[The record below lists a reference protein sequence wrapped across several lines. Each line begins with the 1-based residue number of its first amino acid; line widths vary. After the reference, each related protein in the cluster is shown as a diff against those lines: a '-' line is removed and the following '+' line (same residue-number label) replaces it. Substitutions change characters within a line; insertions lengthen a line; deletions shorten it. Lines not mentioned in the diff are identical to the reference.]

1 MRFAAPLLLFSAALF
16 ADVLTPLDEAG
27 YKSLLASKKD
37 KVVLVDFW
45 ATWCAPCRAEMP
57 ALAAIE
63 SKLRSKGFV
72 LITVSADEPEAEADA
87 LRLLLKNNVAPPAY
101 VRRAKDDE
109 KFINFVDPKWS
120 GALPALVLYDKTG
133 KKVKLFVG
141 ETHAD
146 EIEREIRKLL

>member
-1 MRFAAPLLLFSAALF
+1 MRSAVLLLLCSSAFSAEGLK
-16 ADVLTPLDEAG
+16 PLDETG
-27 YKSLLASKKD
+27 YKNLLASKKD

-57 ALAAIE
+57 ALAALDA
-63 SKLRSKGFV
+63 KLRSKGFV
-72 LITVSADEPEAEADA
+72 LVTVSADEPEAEADA
-87 LRLLLKNNVAPPAY
+87 QRLLLKNNIAFPAY

-120 GALPALVLYDKTG
+120 GALPALILYDKTG

-146 EIEREIRKLL
+146 EIEREVRKLL